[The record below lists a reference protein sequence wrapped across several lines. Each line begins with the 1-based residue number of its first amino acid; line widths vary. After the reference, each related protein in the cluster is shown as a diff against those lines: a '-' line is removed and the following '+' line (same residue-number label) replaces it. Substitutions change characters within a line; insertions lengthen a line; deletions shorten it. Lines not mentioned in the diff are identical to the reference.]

1 MFIEKHKAALLSF
14 NVNIEPYMV
23 DGVVKDS
30 EGALS
35 VMLSLAR
42 NTIAIK
48 FAEDDPDIAKMVAHA
63 FTMFEKLCASD
74 EAYAFYHE
82 MIDSTNLHDRVMQF
96 VTLMLMVDEP
106 LVTFAISK
114 AVNKKHGKLL
124 SDIRL
129 VGEIFGFYN
138 KETKTYTDNITRTA
152 HLNGTTKE
160 LIMPPEKIMILMCH
174 YINGQRV
181 IAMMPW

>member
-1 MFIEKHKAALLSF
+1 MFIEKHEAALLNF
-14 NVNIEPYMV
+14 DADIEPYMV
-23 DGVVKDS
+23 DGVVADN

-35 VMLSLAR
+35 VMLPLAR

-48 FAEDDPDIAKMVAHA
+48 FAEDDPDVARMVAHA
-63 FTMFEKLCASD
+63 FTMFEKLCTSD

-82 MIDSTNLHDRVMQF
+82 MIDSPKLHDRVMQF
-96 VTLMLMVDEP
+96 VTMILIVDEP
-106 LVTFAISK
+106 LGTLAMSK

-129 VGEIFGFYN
+129 VGEIFGFYD
-138 KETKTYTDNITRTA
+138 KETKVYTDDITRTA

-160 LIMPPEKIMILMCH
+160 LTLPPEIILLLMCY

-181 IAMMPW
+181 VAMMPW

>member
-1 MFIEKHKAALLSF
+1 MFIEEHKAALLSF
-14 NVNIEPYMV
+14 DVDIERYMV
-23 DGVVKDS
+23 DGVVADN

-35 VMLSLAR
+35 VMLPLAR

-48 FAEDDPDIAKMVAHA
+48 FAEEDPAVAKMVAHA
-63 FTMFEKLCASD
+63 FALFERLCTSD

-82 MIDSTNLHDRVMQF
+82 MIGSSKLYERVMQF
-96 VTLMLMVDEP
+96 ETLMLMVDEP
-106 LVTFAISK
+106 LGTLAISK

-124 SDIRL
+124 SDVRL
-129 VGEIFGFYN
+129 VGEIFGFYD
-138 KETKTYTDNITRTA
+138 KEAKVYTDDINRTA

-160 LIMPPEKIMILMCH
+160 LTLPPEKILMLMCH

-181 IAMMPW
+181 MTMMPW

>member
-1 MFIEKHKAALLSF
+1 MFIGKHKAALLSF
-14 NVNIEPYMV
+14 DVDIEPYMV
-23 DGVVKDS
+23 DGVVADS

-35 VMLSLAR
+35 VMLPLAR

-48 FAEDDPDIAKMVAHA
+48 FAEDDPDVARMVAHA
-63 FTMFEKLCASD
+63 FTMFEKLCTSD

-82 MIDSTNLHDRVMQF
+82 MIDSPKLHDRVMQF

-106 LVTFAISK
+106 LGTLAMSK

-129 VGEIFGFYN
+129 VGEIFGFYD
-138 KETKTYTDNITRTA
+138 KETKVYADGITRTA

-160 LIMPPEKIMILMCH
+160 LTLPPEITLLLMCY

-181 IAMMPW
+181 MSMMPW

>member
-1 MFIEKHKAALLSF
+1 MFIENHKAALLSF
-14 NVNIEPYMV
+14 DVDIEPYMV
-23 DGVVKDS
+23 DGVVADS

-35 VMLSLAR
+35 VMLPLAR

-63 FTMFEKLCASD
+63 FTIFEKLCTSD

-82 MIDSTNLHDRVMQF
+82 MIDSPKLHDRVMQF
-96 VTLMLMVDEP
+96 VTMMLMVDEP
-106 LVTFAISK
+106 LGTLAISK
-114 AVNKKHGKLL
+114 GVNKKHGKLL

-129 VGEIFGFYN
+129 VGEIFGFYD
-138 KETKTYTDNITRTA
+138 KETKTFTDDITRTA

-160 LIMPPEKIMILMCH
+160 LTLPPEKVLMLMCH

-181 IAMMPW
+181 VAMMPF

>member
-1 MFIEKHKAALLSF
+1 
-14 NVNIEPYMV
+14 MV
-23 DGVVKDS
+23 DGVVADS

-35 VMLSLAR
+35 MMLPLAR

-48 FAEDDPDIAKMVAHA
+48 FAEDDPDVAKMVAHV
-63 FTMFEKLCASD
+63 FTMFEKLCTGD

-82 MIDSTNLHDRVMQF
+82 MIDSPKLHDRVMQF
-96 VTLMLMVDEP
+96 VTMILIVDEP
-106 LVTFAISK
+106 LGTLAMSK

-129 VGEIFGFYN
+129 VGEIFGFYDKEN
-138 KETKTYTDNITRTA
+138 KVYTDDINRTV
-152 HLNGTTKE
+152 HLNGTTKK
-160 LIMPPEKIMILMCH
+160 LMLPPEKILMLMCH

-181 IAMMPW
+181 MAMMPW